1 MKNGISQRLSIL
13 LLKFGFQSS
22 AEFSTLLDSWGLLLS
37 PPAFEHT
44 TKNYSSG
51 ILTAFTD
58 ASNFLFFNKHPNRL
72 DLEDRYKI
80 EASASWLVGM
90 QINNEKD

>member
-1 MKNGISQRLSIL
+1 LSIL

-22 AEFSTLLDSWGLLLS
+22 AEFSILLDSWGLLLS
-37 PPAFEHT
+37 PLAFEHT
-44 TKNYSSG
+44 TKNYSSE

-58 ASNFLFFNKHPNRL
+58 ASNFLFFNQHPNRL

-80 EASASWLVGM
+80 EASASLLMDM
-90 QINNEKD
+90 QTTIEKD